1 MSQQSLLL
9 VRVAEVVAS
18 VSHLLFKVLGQ
29 IHDVF
34 KIKPPEINE
43 LESVQN

>member
-1 MSQQSLLL
+1 MYQQSLLL

-18 VSHLLFKVLGQ
+18 VSHLWFKVLDQ

-34 KIKPPEINE
+34 KMKPTEINE